1 MRKKR
6 TFPVLVLATV
16 LLLLSQP
23 LPSAGGPAQPQQTLH
38 LETGENAPL
47 TFQSLARVAIG
58 NPNVLDAQP
67 VNRNDLLLFGK
78 SEGVSSLVV
87 WDSKGCHVFDIL
99 VHPSRRVRTW
109 DLEQMLQD
117 SGIKVALTENTV
129 ILEGAVRT
137 PYEKKRAEAIARGF
151 APNVVNLLNV
161 EGDPRVKIEAIVME
175 MAKGNGQKLGLSYL
189 EGGRGQLVSG
199 SANLVNSELG
209 QIGFTWN
216 RAADIPSNLK
226 GLFDAVKNTSST
238 RILSRPSVSGL
249 SGEKAFINVGGEIP
263 VPVGVENNQIKVEW
277 KPYGVIMTIVPE
289 VLSDGDILL
298 NLSAE
303 VSELDWENRIVTN
316 GVSIPALRSRKVENR
331 TVLKD
336 GEPLVIGGLL
346 DNKQTR
352 MVKKIPLLADLPL
365 LGSLFRSKQFQ
376 NNETELVITVVPQ
389 VVKNP

>member
-1 MRKKR
+1 MTK
-6 TFPVLVLATV
+6 TPLYTALAV
-16 LLLLSQP
+16 LLLVLLPVHQAAAFSQP
-23 LPSAGGPAQPQQTLH
+23 QKTFH

-47 TFQSLARVAIG
+47 SFSSLTRVAIG

-67 VNRNDLLLFGK
+67 VSRNELLLFGK

-87 WDSKGCHVFDIL
+87 WDSKGCHRFDIL

-109 DLEQMLQD
+109 DLERILQCP
-117 SGIKVALTENTV
+117 GIKVVVTDTSV
-129 ILEGAVRT
+129 ILEGTVRT
-137 PYEKKRAEAIARGF
+137 PYDKRRAEAIAKGF

-199 SANLVNSELG
+199 SANLINSELG

-216 RAADIPSNLK
+216 RTADIASNLK
-226 GLFDAVKNTSST
+226 GLFEAVGNTTNT

-249 SGEKAFINVGGEIP
+249 SGERAFINVGGEIP
-263 VPVGVENNQIKVEW
+263 VPVGVENNQVKIEW

-289 VLSDGDILL
+289 VLGDGDILL

-303 VSELDWENRIVTN
+303 VSELDWDNRIVTN

-352 MVKKIPLLADLPL
+352 MVKKIPFLADLPL

-389 VVKNP
+389 VVKTP